1 MSETFDPKTVIQHFF
16 ATVWGKG
23 NLDALP
29 EFWTTDCINH
39 EMPGENKTGLELV
52 RAYHQGFL
60 EAFSG
65 MSEVAIDIKQQIA
78 EGDRVMTHM
87 VTSGRHT
94 GDFMGV
100 PATGRSVSL
109 ATIRIDRIV
118 DGKIAEHWSV
128 VDMAGLMQ
136 QLA

>member
-1 MSETFDPKTVIQHFF
+1 MSTSSDPKAVIQNFF
-16 ATVWGKG
+16 AAVWGTG

-29 EFWTTDCINH
+29 DFWTADCINH
-39 EMPGENKTGLELV
+39 EMPGDNKVGLDLV

-60 EAFSG
+60 EAYSG
-65 MSEVAIDIKQQIA
+65 VSDVGIDIKQQIA

-100 PATGRSVSL
+100 AATGRNVSL
-109 ATIRIDRIV
+109 ATMRIDRIV
-118 DGKIAEHWSV
+118 NGKIAEHWSV
-128 VDMAGLMQ
+128 ADMAGLMQ
-136 QLA
+136 QLS

>member
-1 MSETFDPKTVIQHFF
+1 MAATSEPKTVIQNFF
-16 ATVWGKG
+16 ATVWGTG

-29 EFWTTDCINH
+29 DFWSADCINH
-39 EMPGENKTGLELV
+39 EMPGENKTGLDLV

-65 MSEVAIDIKQQIA
+65 MSDVGIEIKQQIA

-87 VTSGRHT
+87 LTSGRHT

-100 PATGRSVSL
+100 AATGRSVSL
-109 ATIRIDRIV
+109 ATIRIDRVIN
-118 DGKIAEHWSV
+118 GKIAEHWSV
-128 VDMAGLMQ
+128 TDMAGLMQ

>member
-1 MSETFDPKTVIQHFF
+1 
-16 ATVWGKG
+16 
-23 NLDALP
+23 
-29 EFWTTDCINH
+29 
-39 EMPGENKTGLELV
+39 MPGENKTGLELV

-65 MSEVAIDIKQQIA
+65 MSEVGIDIKMQIA
-78 EGDRVMTHM
+78 EGDKVMTHM

-100 PATGRSVSL
+100 SATGRSVSL

-128 VDMAGLMQ
+128 ADMAGLMQ
-136 QLA
+136 QLT